1 MTYSYG
7 SQALNQNN
15 GIQPKG
21 CTTQKKNT
29 VMNTEHTFK
38 KLITILAGFSLINNS
53 AYLN

>member
-1 MTYSYG
+1 MTFSYG

-21 CTTQKKNT
+21 LYDAEKKT

-38 KLITILAGFSLINNS
+38 KLITILAGFSLINHS